1 MKLRLN
7 DLDKTLPERA
17 LELAAQRWPTMSIDI
32 IDMQLDM
39 QQCLEALVNEN
50 NTLSIENDAL
60 RQELVALLA
69 AAKDDDWDVIDDA
82 IAKAGKVIGA

>member
-32 IDMQLDM
+32 IDM